1 MNPSMPQSDVKP
13 ATKSGWGLTMPGLL
27 WMGLFFVVPTLL
39 IFAVAFKQPDFQGN
53 IGTGWSLEA
62 VRHLGDVHYLQIL
75 WRTLWL
81 SVAATVITLLLALP
95 VAYWLARLS
104 AGWKSL
110 MLLLV
115 ILPFWTNFLIRIFAW
130 KTLLHPE
137 GWIQQGMVWLG
148 LIEPGGL
155 LLYTPGAVLVVL
167 VYTSLPFAILPLY
180 AAAEKFDFQLLEAAR
195 DLGAT
200 AIGAFIRIF
209 LPGIQRGIVVALL
222 MVLIPAIGAYAIP
235 DIVGGVN
242 SEMIG
247 NKIAQRIF
255 TDRNLP
261 QASALAGA
269 LAVLVLLPLLAGA
282 WWSRRSQRRRS

>member
-1 MNPSMPQSDVKP
+1 MSEIQTKP
-13 ATKSGWGLTMPGLL
+13 MGGEAGKSGWWLTVPTLL
-27 WMGLFFVVPTLL
+27 WLGVFFAIPTLL
-39 IFAVAFKQPDFQGN
+39 IFAVAFRQPDFQGN
-53 IGTGWSLEA
+53 IGEGWSLEA
-62 VRHLGDVHYLQIL
+62 VRHLGNTYYLQIL

-81 SVAATVITLLLALP
+81 AVSATVVTLLLALP

-104 AGWKSL
+104 SKWKPI

-137 GWIQQGMVWLG
+137 GWIQKSLAWLG
-148 LIEPGGL
+148 FIEPDGL
-155 LLYTPGAVLVVL
+155 LLYTPGAVWIVMI
-167 VYTSLPFAILPLY
+167 YTSLPFAILPLY

-195 DLGAT
+195 DLGAN
-200 AIGAFIRIF
+200 AWGAFVKVF

-269 LAVLVLLPLLAGA
+269 LALLVLLPLLAGA
-282 WWSRRSQRRRS
+282 WWSRRRRL

>member
-1 MNPSMPQSDVKP
+1 MNEILTRPIVREER
-13 ATKSGWGLTMPGLL
+13 KSGWWLTLPSLL
-27 WMGLFFVVPTLL
+27 WLGVFFVIPTLL
-39 IFAVAFKQPDFQGN
+39 IFTVAFRQPDFQGN
-53 IGTGWSLEA
+53 VGTGWSMEA
-62 VRHLGDVHYLQIL
+62 VRHLADTHYLQIL

-81 SVAATVITLLLALP
+81 AVSATVVTLLLALP
-95 VAYWLARLS
+95 VAYWLARLT
-104 AGWKSL
+104 AGWKSV

-137 GWIQQGMVWLG
+137 GWIQKSLAWLG
-148 LIEPGGL
+148 VIEPDGL

-167 VYTSLPFAILPLY
+167 IYTSLPFAILPLY
-180 AAAEKFDFQLLEAAR
+180 AASEKFDFQLLDAAR
-195 DLGAT
+195 DLGAS
-200 AIGAFIRIF
+200 AWGAFIKVF

-269 LAVLVLLPLLAGA
+269 LALLVLLPLLAGA
-282 WWSRRSQRRRS
+282 WWSRRRRS